1 MTTTR
6 MVALALVATTL
17 ALRPWGGIAANE
29 AAPARLIEVSSR
41 AAGTSFEVLIEAS
54 APAAYTTHQPDDRTV
69 VVELR
74 NVTADGARLRLARGG
89 PIDDVEIEGAETE
102 DRAGGLTTR
111 VRLQLS
117 RPLPYSVSS
126 SRSTI
131 RVGFDQDA
139 VDPVAAVVAA
149 TPNRAAPAPA
159 EAPRPTG
166 GAPATRLQA
175 IETLFDPSAV
185 VVRLGAN
192 GILTPSRIH
201 EAEDAPPRLVID
213 LPGVESAVPGATRVD
228 VGPVRQIRVA
238 PHSHAPLVTRVVFD
252 LESPAPYRV
261 EGLERPSDE
270 LRVIFPLDAPIA
282 AVAPP
287 AVGDEPA
294 GAPRSL
300 AALAASSPTGTR
312 DSVPEGPAGQAEAA
326 PPVAANTI
334 LLDPLA
340 ALRAPS
346 PVSAA
351 QDAAVTGLLAE
362 LASPTAPE
370 PDSAPATPIE
380 LQSASPTQ
388 AESEPA
394 SPTPTEAVESAERQ
408 PEPAAAA
415 VVAVAAPPE
424 TVILAPPVDPL
435 AALTTTT
442 PESVVAELPAATP
455 SLESP
460 PAVVGGT
467 PESVAPG
474 IAERTRPTAGRT
486 QLTIPAT
493 LPAASVSGVPTA
505 APPPA
510 AILRA
515 GLTATRR
522 FSSELPRT
530 RYIHLGGVT
539 NQPRAQVTQQTL
551 GVGRQYTGSPVSMD
565 FQNADLR
572 SVLRTFAEISG
583 LNIVIDPQVQ
593 GSVDVALVD
602 VPWDQAFDIILR
614 ANQLGYD
621 VDGTVVRIA
630 PLSALADE
638 EQQRRELAEQ
648 QALAGALVVLAK
660 PLSYARAAD
669 LADLI
674 TQAVLSERGQV
685 QIDVRTNTLIIT
697 DLQNSLNAAEE
708 LIDTLDRPEPQVE
721 IEARIVQAR
730 QSYARELGVQWG
742 ISGRVAPDIGNTTPL
757 SFPNR
762 GNVTGRVGGSQ
773 GPFPVDGRA
782 LESETTGTAVD
793 LGAPS
798 RTSALG
804 LTLGAVDGSL
814 NLDVVL
820 SAAEGDGDV
829 QILSNPRV
837 TTQNNVQAT
846 IIQGD
851 QIPIQTVSN
860 NTVTVQFKDAAL
872 RLAVTPQITAADT
885 VIMQIEID
893 NDFANFGESVNGIPP
908 IVTQRAITTVQVA
921 NGDTT
926 VIGGIYESDRQRR
939 NDRVPGLSRIPLLGW
954 LFRRETDAENTDEL
968 LIFLTPY
975 IVR

>member
-41 AAGTSFEVLIEAS
+41 AAGTAFEVLIEAS

-69 VVELR
+69 VVELH

-117 RPLPYSVSS
+117 RPLPYLVTS

-139 VDPVAAVVAA
+139 VDPTAAVVAA
-149 TPNRAAPAPA
+149 APNRAAPVPA

-175 IETLFDPSAV
+175 IETLFDSSAV
-185 VVRLGAN
+185 VVRLRAN

-261 EGLERPSDE
+261 EGLEHPSDE

-282 AVAPP
+282 AVAAP
-287 AVGDEPA
+287 AVEDEPA

-300 AALAASSPTGTR
+300 AALASSPTGTL
-312 DSVPEGPAGQAEAA
+312 DSEPEGPAGQAEAA

-362 LASPTAPE
+362 LASATAPE
-370 PDSAPATPIE
+370 PESAPATPIE

-388 AESEPA
+388 AESEPG
-394 SPTPTEAVESAERQ
+394 SPTPTEAVESAARQ
-408 PEPAAAA
+408 PAPAAAA

-424 TVILAPPVDPL
+424 TVILARPVDPL
-435 AALTTTT
+435 AALTT

-455 SLESP
+455 SIESL
-460 PAVVGGT
+460 PAVVRGI

-474 IAERTRPTAGRT
+474 IAERTRPTARRT

-493 LPAASVSGVPTA
+493 RPAASVSGVPTA
-505 APPPA
+505 PPPPA
-510 AILRA
+510 AIPRP
-515 GLTATRR
+515 GLTAMRR

-539 NQPRAQVTQQTL
+539 NQPSAQVIQQTL
-551 GVGRQYTGSPVSMD
+551 GGGRQYTGSPVSMD

-697 DLQNSLNAAEE
+697 DLQNSLTAAEE

-762 GNVTGRVGGSQ
+762 GNLTGRVGGSQ

-782 LESETTGTAVD
+782 LETETTGTAVD
-793 LGAPS
+793 LGAPG

-804 LTLGAVDGSL
+804 LTLGSVDGSL
-814 NLDVVL
+814 NLDIVL
-820 SAAEGDGDV
+820 SAAEGEGQV
-829 QILSNPRV
+829 EILSNPRI

-893 NDFANFGESVNGIPP
+893 NDFANFGEAVNGIPP

>member
-1 MTTTR
+1 MTSAR
-6 MVALALVATTL
+6 WVALALVATTL
-17 ALRPWGGIAANE
+17 VLRPWGGIAANE

-41 AAGTSFEVLIEAS
+41 PAGTAFVVVIEAS

-74 NVTADGARLRLARGG
+74 NVTADGARLRLAPGG
-89 PIDDVEIEGAETE
+89 PVDDVEIEGAETE
-102 DRAGGLTTR
+102 GRAGGATTR
-111 VRLQLS
+111 VRLLLS

-131 RVGFDQDA
+131 SIGFDFDKDA
-139 VDPVAAVVAA
+139 VGPAAAIVAA
-149 TPNRAAPAPA
+149 APVPP
-159 EAPRPTG
+159 EAPGPTS
-166 GAPATRLQA
+166 GAPATQLQA
-175 IETLFDPSAV
+175 IETLLDASAV
-185 VVRLGAN
+185 VVRLEAN

-201 EAEDAPPRLVID
+201 VAEDAPPRLVID
-213 LPGVESAVPGATRVD
+213 LPEVESAVPGATRVD
-228 VGPVRQIRVA
+228 AGPIRQIRVA
-238 PHSHAPLVTRVVFD
+238 PHSHSPLVTRSVFD
-252 LESPAPYRV
+252 LASPAPHRV
-261 EGLERPSDE
+261 EGLESPNSE
-270 LRVIFPLDAPIA
+270 LRVIFPLDDPIA

-287 AVGDEPA
+287 AVEEQPA

-300 AALAASSPTGTR
+300 AALAASSPTGTL

-326 PPVAANTI
+326 PAVSANTI

-340 ALRAPS
+340 ALRVPR

-362 LASPTAPE
+362 LASATNTE
-370 PDSAPATPIE
+370 PGPAPATPNERE
-380 LQSASPTQ
+380 LARS
-388 AESEPA
+388 
-394 SPTPTEAVESAERQ
+394 TPTESERAMAVAEATTPLPPNRDRDI
-408 PEPAAAA
+408 EPTDVP
-415 VVAVAAPPE
+415 VVEVVPVAAPPE
-424 TVILAPPVDPL
+424 TDILAPRVDPL

-455 SLESP
+455 TLESP
-460 PAVVGGT
+460 PAVAPRI
-467 PESVAPG
+467 PETLVAAV
-474 IAERTRPTAGRT
+474 AEPTRPTAHRT
-486 QLTIPAT
+486 QLTLPAT
-493 LPAASVSGVPTA
+493 
-505 APPPA
+505 PPA
-510 AILRA
+510 FVAAGAPASPGAIPRP
-515 GLTATRR
+515 GLTAPRR
-522 FSSELPRT
+522 FSAEVPTTRFIRRAGASSRPR
-530 RYIHLGGVT
+530 V
-539 NQPRAQVTQQTL
+539 QVTQQRL
-551 GVGRQYTGSPVSMD
+551 GAGRQYTGSPVTMD

-630 PLSALADE
+630 PLMTLADE
-638 EQQRRELAEQ
+638 ERQRRELAEE
-648 QALAGALVVLAK
+648 QALAGALEVMTRT
-660 PLSYARAAD
+660 LSYARAAD
-669 LADLI
+669 LADLV
-674 TQAVLSERGQV
+674 TQAVLSSRGQV

-697 DLQNSLNAAEE
+697 DLQNNLLDAEE
-708 LIDTLDRPEPQVE
+708 LLQTLDRPEPQVE

-742 ISGRVAPDIGNTTPL
+742 VSGRVAPDIGNTTPL
-757 SFPNR
+757 TFPNR

-793 LGAPS
+793 LGAPG

-814 NLDVVL
+814 NLDIVL
-820 SAAEGDGDV
+820 SAAEGEGQV
-829 QILSNPRV
+829 EILSNPRI

-851 QIPIQTVSN
+851 QIPIQTVAN

-893 NDFANFGESVNGIPP
+893 NDFANFGEAVNGIPP

-954 LFRRETDAENTDEL
+954 LFRRDTDAENTDEL

>member
-1 MTTTR
+1 MTSAR
-6 MVALALVATTL
+6 GVALALVATTL
-17 ALRPWGGIAANE
+17 VLRPWGGTAANE

-41 AAGTSFEVLIEAS
+41 AAETAFEVVIEAS
-54 APAAYTTHQPDDRTV
+54 APAAYTTLQPDDRTV

-74 NVTADGARLRLARGG
+74 NVTADGARLRLAPGG
-89 PIDDVEIEGAETE
+89 PVDDVEIEGAETE
-102 DRAGGLTTR
+102 GQAGGPTTR
-111 VRLQLS
+111 VRLRLS

-131 RVGFDQDA
+131 SIGFDQDA
-139 VDPVAAVVAA
+139 VGPAAAIVAA
-149 TPNRAAPAPA
+149 APVPA
-159 EAPRPTG
+159 EAPRPTI
-166 GAPATRLQA
+166 GAPATQLQA
-175 IETLFDPSAV
+175 IEILLDASAV
-185 VVRLGAN
+185 VVRLEAN

-213 LPGVESAVPGATRVD
+213 LPEVESAVPGATRVD
-228 VGPVRQIRVA
+228 AGPIRQIRVA
-238 PHSHAPLVTRVVFD
+238 PHSHSPLVTRVVFD
-252 LESPAPYRV
+252 LASPAPYRV
-261 EGLERPSDE
+261 EGLESPSSE
-270 LRVIFPLDAPIA
+270 LRVIFPLDDPTAT
-282 AVAPP
+282 VAQP
-287 AVGDEPA
+287 AVEEQPA

-300 AALAASSPTGTR
+300 AALAASSPTGTL
-312 DSVPEGPAGQAEAA
+312 DSVPEGGAEAA
-326 PPVAANTI
+326 PASAIAANAI

-340 ALRAPS
+340 ALRVPR
-346 PVSAA
+346 PVNAA

-362 LASPTAPE
+362 LAAATNTE
-370 PDSAPATPIE
+370 PGSAPATPIE
-380 LQSASPTQ
+380 LELAPSTPP
-388 AESEPA
+388 ESEWA
-394 SPTPTEAVESAERQ
+394 VTVAEATTPR
-408 PEPAAAA
+408 PPNRDGDIEPADAP
-415 VVAVAAPPE
+415 VVEVFPVAAPPE
-424 TVILAPPVDPL
+424 TATLAPPVDPV

-455 SLESP
+455 TLESP
-460 PAVVGGT
+460 PAVAPRI
-467 PESVAPG
+467 PETLVAAVAAP
-474 IAERTRPTAGRT
+474 TRPTAHRT
-486 QLTIPAT
+486 QLTLPAT
-493 LPAASVSGVPTA
+493 PPGAVAAA
-505 APPPA
+505 APASPGEIP
-510 AILRA
+510 RP
-515 GLTATRR
+515 GLTAPRR
-522 FSSELPRT
+522 FSAEVPTT
-530 RYIHLGGVT
+530 RFIRRAGASSR
-539 NQPRAQVTQQTL
+539 PRAQVTQQRL
-551 GVGRQYTGSPVSMD
+551 GAGRQYTGSPVTMD

-630 PLSALADE
+630 PLMTLADE
-638 EQQRRELAEQ
+638 ERQRRELAEE
-648 QALAGALVVLAK
+648 QALAGALEVMTRT
-660 PLSYARAAD
+660 LSYARAAD
-669 LADLI
+669 LADLV
-674 TQAVLSERGQV
+674 TQAVLSSRGQV

-697 DLQNSLNAAEE
+697 DLQNNLLDAEE
-708 LIDTLDRPEPQVE
+708 LLQTLDRPEPQVE

-757 SFPNR
+757 TFPNR

-793 LGAPS
+793 LGAPG

-820 SAAEGDGDV
+820 SAAEGDGQV
-829 QILSNPRV
+829 EILSNPRI

-851 QIPIQTVSN
+851 QIPIQTVAN

-893 NDFANFGESVNGIPP
+893 NDFANFGEAVNGIPP

-939 NDRVPGLSRIPLLGW
+939 NDRVPGLSRIPILGW
-954 LFRRETDAENTDEL
+954 LFRRDTDAENTDEL